1 MFQAAA
7 KVAVFS
13 VCLLAV
19 TFPATA
25 QSNYQVTGTVKWS
38 VHCLAY
44 PVLLSTKIQRF
55 AIPNLTRPVTWS
67 G

>member
-25 QSNYQVTGTVKWS
+25 QSNYQVVS
-38 VHCLAY
+38 
-44 PVLLSTKIQRF
+44 LSLSSAVF
-55 AIPNLTRPVTWS
+55 SCFRPIA
-67 G
+67 

>member
-38 VHCLAY
+38 VSLKAGRYTFRSDRHPKLRGSFVVA
-44 PVLLSTKIQRF
+44 R
-55 AIPNLTRPVTWS
+55 
-67 G
+67 